1 MRLTIPVCY
10 RSGWQTWG
18 GVKIHKEISW
28 RGIWRN
34 KWTPYTDPKWGGDQY
49 SFCESNEATLGC
61 CDKSHKCYCGIIWP
75 VSTSQ
80 CFNPLNPSI
89 KIWILICCPYL
100 EVMLTFGFWFN
111 SCFNF
116 NLLCHSSCSE
126 IEIVSVWN
134 SFQLALS
141 DRLTGLLKLISLTHW
156 ATNLVFLL
164 AQNQNLLALGNWTW
178 VFACPALY
186 WLYWWN

>member
-1 MRLTIPVCY
+1 MKLTIPVCY
-10 RSGWQTWG
+10 RSGWQTG
-18 GVKIHKEISW
+18 RGVKIHKEISW

-34 KWTPYTDPKWGGDQY
+34 KWTPYSDPKWGGDQY

-89 KIWILICCPYL
+89 KIWILICCPYTFPI

-111 SCFNF
+111 SCFQ
-116 NLLCHSSCSE
+116 L
-126 IEIVSVWN
+126 IVSLILQWNWN
-134 SFQLALS
+134 SFCLE
-141 DRLTGLLKLISLTHW
+141 
-156 ATNLVFLL
+156 
-164 AQNQNLLALGNWTW
+164 
-178 VFACPALY
+178 
-186 WLYWWN
+186 